1 MKQNRIA
8 IIDLGTNTFNLLIT
22 EVWKDGRYN
31 ILLESKIPAK
41 LGEGGIH
48 RSTITPKAI
57 ERGLEALKTHLITIS
72 EYQVESIFCFATSAI
87 RNANNRGQFLDRV
100 RNEFGLS
107 IRIIQGDEE
116 AQAIFDGIRQVFP
129 IDEDYILIV
138 DIGGGSIEFIIANR
152 FGVAWKHSFE
162 IGVAR
167 LLEMFNPSDPIKDE
181 QIKGIQRHLR
191 KEFEPLSRAIKEFPV
206 KKMVGSSGS
215 FDTLAALLAKKFYPL
230 LDTSKLTSLQLENKR
245 LSQIHHELMTS
256 DADQRRVMPGMVSY
270 RVESIVPAS
279 IIVQHL
285 IEEYKIKE
293 VWQCAFSLKEGTISQ
308 IISGQL

>member
-1 MKQNRIA
+1 MKQTRIA

-22 EVWKDGRYN
+22 EIWPDGHYN
-31 ILLESKIPAK
+31 ILLESKNPAK

-48 RSTITPKAI
+48 RSTITPEAI

-87 RNANNRGQFLDRV
+87 RNAANRDQFLERV
-100 RNEFGLS
+100 RNELGLS
-107 IRIIQGDEE
+107 VRIIQGDEE

-129 IDEDYILIV
+129 IDENYILIV
-138 DIGGGSIEFIIANR
+138 DIGGGSIEFIIANHN
-152 FGVAWKHSFE
+152 GVAWKQSIE
-162 IGVAR
+162 TGVAR
-167 LLEMFNPSDPIKDE
+167 LLEMFQPSDPIKE
-181 QIKGIQRHLR
+181 SEIKAIRKHLK
-191 KEFEPLSRAIKEFPV
+191 KEFEPLFQAMKKFPV

-230 LDTSKLTSLQLENKR
+230 VDTSKLTSLHLENKR
-245 LSQIHHELMTS
+245 LTAIHKELMSS
-256 DADQRRVMPGMVSY
+256 DADQRRVMPGMVSF

-279 IIVQHL
+279 IIVQFL
-285 IEEYKIKE
+285 IEELDIKKI
-293 VWQCAFSLKEGTISQ
+293 WQCAFSLKEGAVFQ

>member
-1 MKQNRIA
+1 MKQARIA

-22 EVWKDGRYN
+22 EAWQDGGYN

-48 RSTITPKAI
+48 RSTITPEAI
-57 ERGLEALKTHLITIS
+57 KRGLEALKTHLITIS

-87 RNANNRGQFLDRV
+87 RNATNRDQFLNHV
-100 RNEFGLS
+100 RDEFGLS
-107 IRIIQGDEE
+107 VRIIQGDEE
-116 AQAIFDGIRQVFP
+116 AQTIFDGIRQVFP
-129 IDEDYILIV
+129 IDENYILIV
-138 DIGGGSIEFIIANR
+138 DIGGGSVEFIIANR

-167 LLEMFNPSDPIKDE
+167 LLEMFNPSDPIKEE
-181 QIKGIQRHLR
+181 QRKAIQKHLK
-191 KEFEPLSRAIKEFPV
+191 KEFGPLSQALKEYPV

-230 LDTSKLTSLQLENKR
+230 LDTSKLTSLQLKNKR
-245 LSQIHHELMTS
+245 LAVIHNELMTS

-279 IIVQHL
+279 ILVKHL
-285 IEEYKIKE
+285 IDEYKIKE
-293 VWQCAFSLKEGTISQ
+293 VWQCSFALKEGAILQ